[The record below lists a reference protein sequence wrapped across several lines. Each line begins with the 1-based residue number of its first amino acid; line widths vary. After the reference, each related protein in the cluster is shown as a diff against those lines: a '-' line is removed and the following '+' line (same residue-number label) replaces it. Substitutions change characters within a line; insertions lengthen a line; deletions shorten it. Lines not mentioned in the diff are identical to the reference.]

1 MSIIFT
7 MSRVSA
13 QTYERLV
20 NGESAWESTA
30 DSVSLGKSWAVL
42 FRFLNAGEDAANPK
56 RLALAVSGG
65 EHLDAYGDYG
75 GPRLLAP
82 WLVKDIVYDLDGG
95 DAPDGYREP
104 FDEEDIRR
112 LYPLVD
118 QTGAYGSVDSV
129 ETVVWA
135 FRQVDVFYRAAAAAG
150 DAVII
155 HWD

>member
-13 QTYERLV
+13 ETYERLID
-20 NGESAWESTA
+20 GEREWESTA
-30 DSVSLGKSWAVL
+30 EPVSLGKSWAVL
-42 FRFLNAGEDAANPK
+42 FRFLNCGSDVANPN

-65 EHLDAYGDYG
+65 EHLDTSDDYN
-75 GPRLLAP
+75 GPRVLAP
-82 WLVKDIVYDLDGG
+82 WLVKDIVSDLDGG
-95 DAPDGYREP
+95 DAPDGDREP

-118 QTGAYGSVDSV
+118 QTGVYGSVDGV

-135 FRQVDVFYRAAAAAG
+135 FHQLDGLYRAAAAAG
-150 DAVII
+150 DAVVI
-155 HWD
+155 HWY